1 MKQALVVASNTRVLD
16 SITEAI
22 AKVLV
27 MTVTSVMMMVVLVP
41 MMDFGDGIRDDL

>member
-22 AKVLV
+22 AKV
-27 MTVTSVMMMVVLVP
+27 MTM
-41 MMDFGDGIRDDL
+41 RDW

>member
-22 AKVLV
+22 AKVMT
-27 MTVTSVMMMVVLVP
+27 MTVLEGYLVTGEP
-41 MMDFGDGIRDDL
+41 KSMP